1 MLYYTNFGRG
11 IFMNLKQAQYI
22 KTIAECGSITAA
34 AKKLFVSQPSLSQ
47 MLRQI
52 EQETGLPIFDRSTS
66 PLRLTYA
73 GEKYLHAAERML
85 AANAELESQLREIR
99 QEHSGRLRLG
109 ISVTRAMQ
117 VMPLVLP
124 IFAGQYPNVT
134 LEMTES
140 GSATLEQLLQAGEID
155 LALAALESTST
166 NMAYEL
172 IEKET
177 IGILAGRD
185 SAIARNFVSGT
196 PVSLGAARGDSFVCL
211 TKSHSARIIQD
222 KLFRRGN
229 FTPHVL
235 LETDSLEVGRRVAL
249 EAGACMILSNIYV
262 DDYVRQKRGE
272 FFPLKDYE
280 NHRHFYACY
289 RKDEFVPRYTRD
301 FIEITARV
309 LAKQRERD
317 LTFRI

>member
-1 MLYYTNFGRG
+1 
-11 IFMNLKQAQYI
+11 MNLKQAEYM
-22 KTIAECGSITAA
+22 KTIARCGSITAA
-34 AKKLFVSQPSLSQ
+34 AKALFVSQPSLSQ

-52 EQETGLPIFDRSTS
+52 EQEIGLPLFDRSTS

-124 IFAGQYPNVT
+124 FFIEQYPNVT

-140 GSATLEQLLQAGEID
+140 GSASLERLLQAGEID
-155 LALAALESTST
+155 LALAALESTTASLT
-166 NMAYEL
+166 YQL

-185 SAIARNFVSGT
+185 SAIARRLVSGT
-196 PVSLGAARGDSFVCL
+196 PVALESAKGDSFVSL
-211 TKSHSARIIQD
+211 TKSHSVRIIQE
-222 KLFRRGN
+222 KLFRRSN

-235 LETDSLEVGRRVAL
+235 LETDSLEVGRRVVL
-249 EAGACMILSNIYV
+249 ETGSCMILSNVYV
-262 DDYVRQKRGE
+262 DEYVRQKQGK

-280 NHRHFYACY
+280 NYRHFYACY
-289 RKDEFVPRYTRD
+289 RSDEFVPRYTRD
-301 FIEITARV
+301 FIDITTRV
-309 LAKQRERD
+309 LARQREQNSAFGISCRSLD
-317 LTFRI
+317 APENRG